1 MISEQKNSEN
11 KNVIGNVII
20 PLAGIE
26 ENSSSIQENP

>member
-26 ENSSSIQENP
+26 ENSSSIQDNP

>member
-20 PLAGIE
+20 PLVGIE
-26 ENSSSIQENP
+26 ENSSSIQDNP